1 MMWDILTEL
10 KLAARSLA
18 KRPGYAAVAA
28 LTLALGIGA
37 TVAIFTVVNA
47 VVLRPLPYP
56 GADRIVAIRHHAPG
70 LNLPELQSSPG
81 LIEHYREGARTLAL
95 VTGYE
100 MRERNVTGIGSPQ
113 RVRAVAVTPEIF
125 DVLAVRP
132 ERGRLFQQADAQ
144 REAPLV
150 TILTHAMWQSHFG
163 SDPDILGHQVEL
175 DGQQAQIVGV
185 MPAQF
190 VFPDPETR
198 LLIPLWLDPERGFGA
213 FGTRVLARL
222 APGVTLDRAQQ
233 EVHDLQRRIPDRFPD
248 ITPALLERFG
258 WSVTVQPLR
267 DDIIRDVSR
276 PLWLLFGAVGLV
288 LLVAGANVANLFLVR
303 AESRQREVAVRSAL
317 GASRARIAGTFLAE
331 SIGLSL
337 AGGAAGSLMAAAGI
351 RVLVAR
357 GPAELPRLHE
367 VSVDG
372 AVLLFTAALILLSG
386 LVLGAVPVLSSG
398 RRSLTTLL
406 RDGGRGNTSGRDPHR
421 VRRLLIVGQVAA
433 ALVLLVASGLI
444 LRSVVRLYSVNPGFS
459 SKGLLTAGV
468 SLGTGANRVR
478 ASMFYQRVLDEVGAI
493 PGVVSVGATTSLP
506 IEANNL
512 NGSNFAVQ
520 SRPRA
525 DDAIPPVAM
534 YNAVTAGYFETLMM
548 PLVAGRTPVRAD
560 AEQGR
565 PVAWV
570 NETFAR
576 RFLDNHAVGERIQ
589 IGEDKTWLEIVGVVG
604 DVRTFGLREDIR
616 PMVYLP
622 LNTSVPAVKLD
633 VVHIVART
641 RGEPASLVSALRAA
655 VTRVNPSVPLTAART
670 MDEIVASSLA
680 RLSFTLTLLVIAAA
694 VALVLGVVGLYGVI
708 SYIVTRRTSEIGV
721 RLALGAQPGDVRA
734 MILRQGLSVALVGV
748 AVGLIAASALAN
760 LLASLLFEISARDPV
775 TFGAV
780 ALVVTSVSA
789 LASYVPA
796 RRAAGIDPARAL
808 REEG

>member
-1 MMWDILTEL
+1 
-10 KLAARSLA
+10 
-18 KRPGYAAVAA
+18 
-28 LTLALGIGA
+28 
-37 TVAIFTVVNA
+37 
-47 VVLRPLPYP
+47 
-56 GADRIVAIRHHAPG
+56 
-70 LNLPELQSSPG
+70 
-81 LIEHYREGARTLAL
+81 
-95 VTGYE
+95 
-100 MRERNVTGIGSPQ
+100 
-113 RVRAVAVTPEIF
+113 
-125 DVLAVRP
+125 
-132 ERGRLFQQADAQ
+132 
-144 REAPLV
+144 
-150 TILTHAMWQSHFG
+150 
-163 SDPDILGHQVEL
+163 VEL

-351 RVLVAR
+351 RVLVAH